1 MQGDGFSFVP
11 LIQQYFK
18 EGTMTSALLII
29 DVQQALCAGEYEC
42 SGITRVI
49 DTINGLSARARAAG
63 IPVVLIQHEEAGS
76 PLAHEAEGWQLAE
89 GLNVSTKD
97 WQVRKTTPDSFY
109 QTNLQKLLP
118 VQDFECLIICGLQT
132 DYCVNATVR
141 QALALGYDVV
151 LAADAHSTVD
161 NGNITAE
168 DIIAEHNK
176 DLAHLTGSVARID
189 VKPAAGITF

>member
-1 MQGDGFSFVP
+1 
-11 LIQQYFK
+11 
-18 EGTMTSALLII
+18 MTTALLII

-42 SGITRVI
+42 FEIARVI
-49 DTINGLSARARAAG
+49 DTINDLSARARKAG
-63 IPVVLIQHEEAGS
+63 IPVVLIQHEESEGAF
-76 PLAHEAEGWQLAE
+76 AHNAAGWQLAE
-89 GLNVSTKD
+89 ELATSPQD
-97 WQVRKTTPDSFY
+97 WRVRKTTGDSFY

-118 VQDFECLIICGLQT
+118 KEDFERLVICGLQT

-141 QALALGYDVV
+141 QALNLGYDVV

-161 NGNITAE
+161 NGNLAAE

-189 VKPAAGITF
+189 VKPAADIRF